1 MKFFRGLHFKF
12 FIVITFVLLLSNIA
26 MLWVYKNYGRE
37 NFNKIVEKE
46 TELIDGRVRDWG
58 KKITEVF
65 YSSITLSKARI
76 EKFDEDDKKHLY
88 DNVKILRQEKGIDAV
103 NIFSS
108 DSLQEPKIKYSG
120 DPIESNRLTKPLDC
134 MACHSKELTPYKLK
148 ALKSDETVFV
158 YGEPT
163 KNLRN
168 EDNYQIITHLYNQQ
182 SCRECHGS
190 ANKVVGVIQLN
201 FNVSEGRGALKEIKA
216 GTLKEMDKTGKIVNL
231 MLIVNLVTAL
241 IATFFISFIIKK
253 ILKLK
258 NVFES
263 ICYGNTDVD
272 LDSITKSKDEVRDI
286 GDALSRMVTAIKI
299 YMK

>member
-12 FIVITFVLLLSNIA
+12 FIIIAFVLLLSNAA

-46 TELIDGRVRDWG
+46 TELIDGRVQDWG

-76 EKFDEDDKKHLY
+76 EKFGEDDKKHL
-88 DNVKILRQEKGIDAV
+88 DNNVKLLRQEKGIDAA

-108 DSLQEPKIKYSG
+108 ESLQEPKIKYSG
-120 DPIESNRLTKPLDC
+120 DPIESNRLAKPLDC
-134 MACHSKELTPYKLK
+134 MACHSRQLTSYKLK

-158 YGEPT
+158 YGEPA

-182 SCRECHGS
+182 SCQECHDS

-201 FNVSEGRGALKEIKA
+201 FNLSEGRGTLKEIKA
-216 GTLKEMDKTGKIVNL
+216 GTLKEMDKTGKIINL
-231 MLIVNLVTAL
+231 MFIVNLVTAL

-272 LDSITKSKDEVRDI
+272 IDSITKSKDEVRDI